1 MSNQLRAQLSS
12 HVKNITNQQHL
23 EWNHLAN
30 QSKALKWLPR
40 HAVSK
45 TAPAQSL
52 CFENMASASRFL
64 PLELPLD
71 EFIEELSNKNTLSKT
86 NRDVS
91 LLKEFLRAK
100 EVDKEIENLE
110 AKELD
115 EVLCAFI
122 VEVKKKGRRRIRANN
137 IEVVHFKLRPLFT
150 KEGLSHNHHRR
161 TGVQKNQRNTSCKA
175 EGIEKG
181 WQRKQVKSGPRSD

>member
-1 MSNQLRAQLSS
+1 
-12 HVKNITNQQHL
+12 
-23 EWNHLAN
+23 
-30 QSKALKWLPR
+30 
-40 HAVSK
+40 
-45 TAPAQSL
+45 
-52 CFENMASASRFL
+52 MASASRFV

-71 EFIEELSNKNTLSKT
+71 EFIEEQSNKNTLSKT

-122 VEVKKKGRRRIRANN
+122 VEVKKKDGG
-137 IEVVHFKLRPLFT
+137 EYEPTTLRSFISSFDRYLR
-150 KEGLSHNHHRR
+150 KKGYHNHH
-161 TGVQKNQRNTSCKA
+161 A
-175 EGIEKG
+175 
-181 WQRKQVKSGPRSD
+181 